1 MLNSVV
7 LIGRLTRDPEARYLT
22 SGVAVTNFSLAVDRS
37 FKNRDGEKE
46 TDFFDCVAWR
56 KLAETVA
63 QHIRKGRLVAVQGR
77 LQQDRWKN
85 NEGQNRSKV
94 QVVADE
100 VRFLDWPKDGQQQ
113 GSGKPSP
120 SKSSSEDL
128 LDEFLEDTDV
138 PPF

>member
-1 MLNSVV
+1 MLNTCV
-7 LIGRLTRDPEARYLT
+7 LIGRLTADPEAKYLT
-22 SGVAVTNFSLAVDRS
+22 SGVAVTNFRLAVDRS

-46 TDFFDCVAWR
+46 TDFFDVVCWR
-56 KLAETVA
+56 KLAEIVA
-63 QHIRKGRLVAVQGR
+63 QNIRKGRLVAVQGR
-77 LQQDRWKN
+77 LQQDRWQNK
-85 NEGQNRSKV
+85 EGQNRSRV

-113 GSGKPSP
+113 GRGKPSP

-128 LDEFLEDTDV
+128 LDEFLDDDDV